1 VQAGLLWVEG
11 PTTVVKYRWARQLCP
26 LPTVADG
33 RTLHFEVPTAECQR
47 FATSVSYLVSATMMV
62 DAPDLTAIQ
71 AGVAIPAARLGR
83 AAFMVTVDPT
93 AGDVVL
99 SQ

>member
-1 VQAGLLWVEG
+1 
-11 PTTVVKYRWARQLCP
+11 
-26 LPTVADG
+26 
-33 RTLHFEVPTAECQR
+33 
-47 FATSVSYLVSATMMV
+47 MV